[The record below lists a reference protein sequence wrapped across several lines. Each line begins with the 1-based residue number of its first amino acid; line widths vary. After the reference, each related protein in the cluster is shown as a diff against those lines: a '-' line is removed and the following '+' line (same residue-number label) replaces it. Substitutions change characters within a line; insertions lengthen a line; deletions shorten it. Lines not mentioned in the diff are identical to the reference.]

1 MGKAK
6 AALIVVAAVLI
17 IPIALAA
24 VTTIVNDNTAA
35 DLEKRLIEIPLPD
48 GMTCAESFSAAGKI
62 IGNGNGMQY
71 LAVMLI
77 TGDVPL
83 ESLQN
88 YYAQYNCDVIIQ
100 ETSEIDSYHG
110 DFCFDKFNPQAAN
123 YRVEMW
129 GKAPSWFFAEFD
141 LRGH

>member
-35 DLEKRLIEIPLPD
+35 DLEKRIIEIPLPD

-83 ESLQN
+83 ESLRN

>member
-35 DLEKRLIEIPLPD
+35 DLEKRLVEIPLPD
-48 GMTCAESFSAAGKI
+48 GMTCLESFSAAGKI
-62 IGNGNGMQY
+62 VGNGNGMQY

-83 ESLQN
+83 ESLQS
-88 YYAQYNCDVIIQ
+88 YYAQYNCEVIIQ
-100 ETSEIDSYHG
+100 KNKQNRQLS
-110 DFCFDKFNPQAAN
+110 
-123 YRVEMW
+123 
-129 GKAPSWFFAEFD
+129 
-141 LRGH
+141 RGFWL

>member
-1 MGKAK
+1 MGKTK
-6 AALIVVAAVLI
+6 TVLIIAAVLLIVPVILVGVAAV
-17 IPIALAA
+17 
-24 VTTIVNDNTAA
+24 VNDSAA
-35 DLEKRLIEIPLPD
+35 AALEKQLAEIPLPD

-62 IGNGNGMQY
+62 VGNGNGMQY

-88 YYAQYNCDVIIQ
+88 YYAQYNCEVIIQ
-100 ETSEIDSYHG
+100 KTSKIDSYHG
-110 DFCFDKFNPQAAN
+110 DFGFDKFNPQSVN

-129 GKAPSWFFAEFD
+129 GKAPSRFFAELD
-141 LRGH
+141 IRGH

>member
-6 AALIVVAAVLI
+6 AALIIAAVVLI

-24 VTTIVNDNTAA
+24 VTTIVSDNTTA
-35 DLEKRLIEIPLPD
+35 DLEKQLSEIPLPD

-62 IGNGNGMQY
+62 VGNGNGMQC

-77 TGDVPL
+77 TGDASL
-83 ESLQN
+83 ENLQN

-100 ETSEIDSYHG
+100 ETSKIDSYHG
-110 DFCFDKFNPQAAN
+110 DFGFDKFNPQAAN

-129 GKAPSWFFAEFD
+129 GKAPSWFFAWFD

>member
-35 DLEKRLIEIPLPD
+35 DLEKRLSEIPLPD

-88 YYAQYNCDVIIQ
+88 YYAQYNCGVIIQ

-110 DFCFDKFNPQAAN
+110 DFCFDKFNPQTAN

>member
-6 AALIVVAAVLI
+6 TALIIAAVVLI
-17 IPIALAA
+17 IPVVLAA
-24 VTTIVNDNTAA
+24 VITTVNDNTAA
-35 DLEKRLIEIPLPD
+35 DLEKKLAKIPLPD
-48 GMTCAESFSAAGKI
+48 GMTCLESFSAAGKI
-62 IGNGNGMQY
+62 VGNGNGMQY

-83 ESLQN
+83 ESLRN
-88 YYAQYNCDVIIQ
+88 HYAQYNCDVIIQ
-100 ETSEIDSYHG
+100 GTSKIDSYHG
-110 DFCFDKFNPQAAN
+110 NFGFDEFNPQAAN